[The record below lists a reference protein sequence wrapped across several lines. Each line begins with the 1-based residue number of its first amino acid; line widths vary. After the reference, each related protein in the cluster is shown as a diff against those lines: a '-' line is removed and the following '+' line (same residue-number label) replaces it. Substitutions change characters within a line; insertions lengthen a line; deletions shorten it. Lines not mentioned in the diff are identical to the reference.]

1 MNKSIQPAPVRRSV
15 DVKVSQKRAFEVF
28 TGSIS
33 AWWPRTHHIGGAEL
47 KSITIEPREGGRW
60 FETGEDGVETEWGR
74 VLVWDPYGRLVLA
87 WQVSAAFKYDPD
99 LETEVELNF
108 TSVGERETRVD
119 LEHRNLER
127 FGDKAELVSSQVGG
141 PNGWTKV
148 LDDYAGATPD

>member
-1 MNKSIQPAPVRRSV
+1 MNRTIQPAPVRRSV

-28 TGSIS
+28 TGSIA
-33 AWWPRTHHIGGAEL
+33 AWWPRSHHIGGAEL

-60 FETGEDGVETEWGR
+60 YETGEDGVETEWGK

-87 WQVSAAFKYDPD
+87 WQITAEFKYDPS
-99 LETEVELNF
+99 LTTEVELLF
-108 TSVGERETRVD
+108 TPVAERETRVD

-127 FGDKAELVSSQVGG
+127 FGDKAEQVRSQVGA

-148 LDDYAGATPD
+148 LDEYAGHTS

>member
-1 MNKSIQPAPVRRSV
+1 MNRTIQPAPVRRSV

-28 TGSIS
+28 TGSIA
-33 AWWPRTHHIGGAEL
+33 AWWPRSHHIGATEL

-60 FETGEDGVETEWGR
+60 YETGEDGVECDWGK

-87 WQVSAAFKYDPD
+87 WQIDAAFKYDPG
-99 LETEVELNF
+99 LTTEVELLF
-108 TSVGERETRVD
+108 TPIGERETRVD

-127 FGDKAELVSSQVGG
+127 FGDKAEQVASQVGA

-148 LDDYAGATPD
+148 LGEYADHTS